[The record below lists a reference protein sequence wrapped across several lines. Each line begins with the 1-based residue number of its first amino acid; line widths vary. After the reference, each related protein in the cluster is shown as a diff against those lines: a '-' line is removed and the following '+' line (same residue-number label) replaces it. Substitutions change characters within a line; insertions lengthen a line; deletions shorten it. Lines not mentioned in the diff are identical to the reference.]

1 MVFYK
6 EWISLEKRYFRLL
19 IMISEMGGTF
29 TGNLSDIHRTIS
41 RDPSIVKVQSKT
53 RKAIKKAIDYLEHNK
68 FINCTKFGRM
78 YSLSIIPFEKQ
89 EELSNDNYEKLRNY
103 NFRGEVSWEETL
115 RVYLWLYVDC
125 ISGEEKE
132 YITQSMIES
141 DLRISKST
149 IGCAEKYLEKGLG
162 AITIQPIRKVVGT
175 DENGNDI
182 YHRRGHKVTITAYW
196 N

>member
-103 NFRGEVSWEETL
+103 NFRGEVSWEETS

-175 DENGNDI
+175 DENGNDV
-182 YHRRGHKVTITAYW
+182 YHRKGHKVTITAYW

>member
-6 EWISLEKRYFRLL
+6 EWISLDKRYFRLL

-41 RDPSIVKVQSKT
+41 RNPSLVNVQTKT
-53 RKAIKKAIDYLEHNK
+53 REEIKKAIDYLEHNK

-89 EELSNDNYEKLRNY
+89 EELSNDNYEKIRNY

-141 DLRISKST
+141 ELRISTST
-149 IGCAEKYLEKGLG
+149 IGCAEKHLEKGLG
-162 AITIQPIRKVVGT
+162 AITIQYISEVVGT
-175 DENGNDI
+175 DENGNDV
-182 YHRRGHKVTITAYW
+182 YHRKGHKVTITAYW

>member
-175 DENGNDI
+175 DENGNDV
-182 YHRRGHKVTITAYW
+182 YHRKGHKVTITAYW